1 MRDVSDMSF
10 WRQIEAK
17 YLARQVRG
25 VSISEALM
33 FKSNRRNLHVS
44 AYIIRIRPVI
54 QQGVFL
60 LCGFVT
66 YRISIIIIFF
76 ERKIIIMDKTE
87 LITSIK
93 AMTAEERVKTA
104 YTTMDEE
111 ILKAEQIEE
120 KFYNKKQ
127 VVMQRF
133 EKEYG
138 DYRDWSEE
146 VKKEYR
152 SIANKINDEELT
164 ERVNLV
170 TEYENKIRL
179 KMWSFL
185 NKYQIAAMSFE
196 GKRKAAENSQT
207 PSEFLYSLASAE
219 YSDEENQHE
228 IFLALAQNKNISE
241 ETMKILAKSE
251 DTTVQWLMVNNCNV
265 TEDIIR
271 ELVRD
276 YAEDDDMLIEAI
288 ANCEITPLDILANLS
303 KSEDECVR
311 EGVAENLKTPPETL
325 LEMALNK
332 DERFGLIYNEI
343 AMNPNSTVEILSI
356 LLDKKHEYS
365 EKGISNWTET
375 IFASVKQNRNATDE
389 IKSRVDEYMEQIT
402 ANELKEV
409 AKAHKKEYYG
419 LDRN

>member
-1 MRDVSDMSF
+1 MG
-10 WRQIEAK
+10 IEYINRITVK
-17 YLARQVRG
+17 KDG
-25 VSISEALM
+25 VYIST
-33 FKSNRRNLHVS
+33 KSNNDGYPYHSVRLEELS
-44 AYIIRIRPVI
+44 RI
-54 QQGVFL
+54 
-60 LCGFVT
+60 
-66 YRISIIIIFF
+66 Y
-76 ERKIIIMDKTE
+76 
-87 LITSIK
+87 
-93 AMTAEERVKTA
+93 AEEGKEA
-104 YTTMDEE
+104 Y
-111 ILKAEQIEE
+111 E
-120 KFYNKKQ
+120 KELLDMIQSYCELRGNHKSLEKYRYALYSPEAGKITESYHDKKQ

-170 TEYENKIRL
+170 TEYENKIKL
-179 KMWSFL
+179 KAWSFL

-219 YSDEENQHE
+219 YCDEENQHE
-228 IFLALAQNKNISE
+228 IFLALANNKNISE

-265 TEDIIR
+265 TEGIIR

-276 YAEDDDMLIEAI
+276 YTDDDMLIEAI
-288 ANCEITPLDILANLS
+288 AKCEITPLDIIANLS
-303 KSEDECVR
+303 KSEEEWVR
-311 EGVAENLKTPPETL
+311 AGVAENLNTPPETL

-332 DERFGLIYNEI
+332 DERFGLVYDEI

-356 LLDKKHEYS
+356 VLDKKHEYS
-365 EKGISNWTET
+365 EKGISDWTEK

-409 AKAHKKEYYG
+409 AKAHKKEQHYEQ
-419 LDRN
+419 R

>member
-1 MRDVSDMSF
+1 MS
-10 WRQIEAK
+10 
-17 YLARQVRG
+17 
-25 VSISEALM
+25 
-33 FKSNRRNLHVS
+33 
-44 AYIIRIRPVI
+44 RI
-54 QQGVFL
+54 
-60 LCGFVT
+60 
-66 YRISIIIIFF
+66 Y
-76 ERKIIIMDKTE
+76 
-87 LITSIK
+87 
-93 AMTAEERVKTA
+93 AEEGKDA
-104 YTTMDEE
+104 YEKELLKMIQSYCELRGSHKSLE
-111 ILKAEQIEE
+111 KYRYALYSLKAEQIEE

-170 TEYENKIRL
+170 AEYENKIRL

-196 GKRKAAENSQT
+196 EKRKAAENSQT
-207 PSEFLYSLASAE
+207 PSELLYSLASAE

-228 IFLALAQNKNISE
+228 IFLALANNKNISE

-251 DTTVQWLMVNNCNV
+251 DTTVQWLMVNNYNV

-365 EKGISNWTET
+365 EKGISKWTET

-409 AKAHKKEYYG
+409 AKAHKKEQHYEQ
-419 LDRN
+419 R

>member
-1 MRDVSDMSF
+1 MG
-10 WRQIEAK
+10 IEYINRITVK
-17 YLARQVRG
+17 KDG
-25 VSISEALM
+25 VYIST
-33 FKSNRRNLHVS
+33 KSNNDGYPYHSVRLEELS
-44 AYIIRIRPVI
+44 RI
-54 QQGVFL
+54 
-60 LCGFVT
+60 
-66 YRISIIIIFF
+66 Y
-76 ERKIIIMDKTE
+76 
-87 LITSIK
+87 
-93 AMTAEERVKTA
+93 AEEGKDA
-104 YTTMDEE
+104 YEKELLKMIQSYCELRGSHKSLE
-111 ILKAEQIEE
+111 KYRYALYSLKAEQIEE

-196 GKRKAAENSQT
+196 EKRKAAENSQT

-251 DTTVQWLMVNNCNV
+251 DEW
-265 TEDIIR
+265 
-271 ELVRD
+271 
-276 YAEDDDMLIEAI
+276 
-288 ANCEITPLDILANLS
+288 
-303 KSEDECVR
+303 VR

-332 DERFGLIYNEI
+332 DERFGLVYNEI

-409 AKAHKKEYYG
+409 AKAHKKEQHYEQ
-419 LDRN
+419 R

>member
-1 MRDVSDMSF
+1 MG
-10 WRQIEAK
+10 IEYINRITVK
-17 YLARQVRG
+17 KDG
-25 VSISEALM
+25 VYIST
-33 FKSNRRNLHVS
+33 KSNNDGYPYHSVRLEEMS
-44 AYIIRIRPVI
+44 RI
-54 QQGVFL
+54 
-60 LCGFVT
+60 
-66 YRISIIIIFF
+66 Y
-76 ERKIIIMDKTE
+76 
-87 LITSIK
+87 
-93 AMTAEERVKTA
+93 AEEGKDA
-104 YTTMDEE
+104 YEKELLRMIQSYCELRGSHKSLE
-111 ILKAEQIEE
+111 KYRYALYSLKAEQIEE

-409 AKAHKKEYYG
+409 AKAHKKEQHYEQ
-419 LDRN
+419 R

>member
-1 MRDVSDMSF
+1 MIQSYCELRGNHKSLEKYRYALYSP
-10 WRQIEAK
+10 EA
-17 YLARQVRG
+17 G
-25 VSISEALM
+25 
-33 FKSNRRNLHVS
+33 
-44 AYIIRIRPVI
+44 
-54 QQGVFL
+54 
-60 LCGFVT
+60 
-66 YRISIIIIFF
+66 
-76 ERKIIIMDKTE
+76 KITE
-87 LITSIK
+87 S
-93 AMTAEERVKTA
+93 
-104 YTTMDEE
+104 YHD
-111 ILKAEQIEE
+111 
-120 KFYNKKQ
+120 KKQ

-196 GKRKAAENSQT
+196 EKRKAAENSQT

-219 YSDEENQHE
+219 YCDEENQHE
-228 IFLALAQNKNISE
+228 IFLALANNKNISE

-265 TEDIIR
+265 TEGIIR

-303 KSEDECVR
+303 KSEDEWVR

-365 EKGISNWTET
+365 EKGISDWTEK

-409 AKAHKKEYYG
+409 AKAHKKEQHYEQ
-419 LDRN
+419 R

>member
-1 MRDVSDMSF
+1 
-10 WRQIEAK
+10 
-17 YLARQVRG
+17 
-25 VSISEALM
+25 
-33 FKSNRRNLHVS
+33 
-44 AYIIRIRPVI
+44 
-54 QQGVFL
+54 
-60 LCGFVT
+60 
-66 YRISIIIIFF
+66 
-76 ERKIIIMDKTE
+76 
-87 LITSIK
+87 
-93 AMTAEERVKTA
+93 
-104 YTTMDEE
+104 
-111 ILKAEQIEE
+111 
-120 KFYNKKQ
+120 
-127 VVMQRF
+127 
-133 EKEYG
+133 
-138 DYRDWSEE
+138 
-146 VKKEYR
+146 
-152 SIANKINDEELT
+152 
-164 ERVNLV
+164 
-170 TEYENKIRL
+170 
-179 KMWSFL
+179 MWSFL

-409 AKAHKKEYYG
+409 AKAHKKEQHYEQ
-419 LDRN
+419 R

>member
-1 MRDVSDMSF
+1 MG
-10 WRQIEAK
+10 IEYINRITVK
-17 YLARQVRG
+17 KSG
-25 VSISEALM
+25 VYIST
-33 FKSNRRNLHVS
+33 KSNNDSCPYHSVRLEELS
-44 AYIIRIRPVI
+44 RI
-54 QQGVFL
+54 
-60 LCGFVT
+60 
-66 YRISIIIIFF
+66 Y
-76 ERKIIIMDKTE
+76 
-87 LITSIK
+87 
-93 AMTAEERVKTA
+93 AEEGKDA
-104 YTTMDEE
+104 YEKELLDMIQSYCELRGSHKSLE
-111 ILKAEQIEE
+111 KYRYALYSLKARQIEE
-120 KFYNKKQ
+120 KFYDKKQ

-138 DYRDWSEE
+138 DYRDWSDE

-152 SIANKINDEELT
+152 SIADKINDEELT

-196 GKRKAAENSQT
+196 EKRNAAENSQT

-228 IFLALAQNKNISE
+228 IFLALAKNKNISE
-241 ETMKILAKSE
+241 KAMKILAKSE

-276 YAEDDDMLIEAI
+276 YAEDDILIEAI
-288 ANCEITPLDILANLS
+288 AKCEITPLDILDNLS
-303 KSEDECVR
+303 KSEDEWVR
-311 EGVAENLKTPPETL
+311 EGVAENLNTPPETL

-332 DERFGLIYNEI
+332 DERFGLVYDEI
-343 AMNPNSTVEILSI
+343 ATNPNSTVEILSI

-365 EKGISNWTET
+365 EKGISDWTET

-389 IKSRVDEYMEQIT
+389 IKSRVNEYMKQIT